1 MRIRALRVADFA
13 AVALDTRR
21 WFDRSQPQTL
31 QIATWFLYLN
41 GFFAL
46 IDFLDSGSGG
56 PLGYARGSKGA
67 IGLLAGL
74 IVIGAYV
81 LGGFLMANER
91 KIGYQLALVAA
102 FSPFLLRF
110 WLLNGS
116 GASSFDK
123 LKGASLL
130 SFIFDVAL
138 CALLLHPQSRSH
150 QRIWFK

>member
-46 IDFLDSGSGG
+46 IDFLDTSGWLGVARVAKGG
-56 PLGYARGSKGA
+56 L
-67 IGLLAGL
+67 GLLVG
-74 IVIGAYV
+74 IGVIAAYV
-81 LGGFLMANER
+81 AGGFLMANER
-91 KIGYQLALVAA
+91 KLGYYLALFAG

-110 WLLNGS
+110 WVLNDTGLS
-116 GASSFDK
+116 LFTK
-123 LKGASLL
+123 LTGDRTI
-130 SFIFDVAL
+130 SFIFEVAL